1 MRGVEPSLAVVQGV
15 VSLLER
21 GGGVIAKLQIWR
33 GGGREQCKERACNL
47 YGSVLPQY
55 MNGEGR
61 DEGQSF

>member
-1 MRGVEPSLAVVQGV
+1 MRAGFDRGEPSLAV

-61 DEGQSF
+61 DES